1 MTTVIPIEE
10 LRRTPTASLFEGGDE
25 VAISVFVTEY
35 ERGQGPALHLHAY
48 PEVFV
53 VQTGTAAFTVGD
65 EELTVTGGHFV
76 VAPAQTPHRFI
87 GTGDDTL
94 RVIGIHPS
102 GAVQQTD
109 L

>member
-1 MTTVIPIEE
+1 MGTVIPIEE
-10 LRRTPTASLFEGGDE
+10 LRRTPTAALFEGGDE
-25 VAISVFVTEY
+25 AAISIFVTEF
-35 ERGQGPALHLHAY
+35 ERGPALHLHPY

-53 VQTGTAAFTVGD
+53 VQSGTAAFTVGD

-102 GAVQQTD
+102 GAVRQTD

>member
-1 MTTVIPIEE
+1 MDADRLLRQEVIHDDRDPD
-10 LRRTPTASLFEGGDE
+10 RRAARTPTASLFGGGDE

-35 ERGQGPALHLHAY
+35 EREQGPALHLHPY

-76 VAPAQTPHRFI
+76 VAPAQTPRRFI
-87 GTGDDTL
+87 GTGDDTC
-94 RVIGIHPS
+94 
-102 GAVQQTD
+102 A
-109 L
+109 

>member
-1 MTTVIPIEE
+1 VATVIPIEE
-10 LRRTPTASLFEGGDE
+10 LRRTPTAALFEGGDD
-25 VAISVFVTEY
+25 VAISIFVTEY
-35 ERGQGPALHLHAY
+35 ERAQGPALHQHPY

-53 VQTGTAAFTVGD
+53 VQTGTAEFTVGD
-65 EELTVTGGHFV
+65 EVLTVAGGHVV

-87 GTGDDTL
+87 ATGEDML